1 MVFVDDSQTLRL
13 AFQFVADVLHL
24 SGYVLQKLAV
34 AALYRLFERRRGDFF
49 NSDGQTVNLL
59 PQTLINFLHVVVT
72 LFYLLVAL
80 FYFLVAFLFL
90 VQKSHDFYLLLS
102 AIYRFYLGFLRRL
115 RRGFGF
121 GCGFRLFRRRLFGA
135 FFCGFLLGDDR
146 GRTL

>member
-1 MVFVDDSQTLRL
+1 MVFVDDSQALRL

-59 PQTLINFLHVVVT
+59 PQTLINFLHVVV
-72 LFYLLVAL
+72 AL
-80 FYFLVAFLFL
+80 FCFLVAFLAL